1 MPKKL
6 CFLLPLILVGCGGS
20 GSGDTAVTLAKQV
33 IASGLSQPM
42 QYKAVPGQ
50 PTLAYVVERGGLI
63 KVLVNDVVQ
72 STPLLNLSA
81 LLSTAGEGGVLGI
94 AFDPDFTTNRYI
106 YAHFSS
112 GTDVDTTIVRYTVD
126 SSFLTAS
133 ISSSA
138 PIFKTNQAP
147 YGNHKGGSINFGSDN
162 MLYVAL
168 GDGGSSNDPLN
179 RSQDKTTLLG
189 KMLRINPTGDAY
201 PTDPDNNYS
210 IPAGNPFLGDSTVRP
225 EIWSFGL
232 RNPFRW
238 SFDSV
243 LGGFLISDVGQDSYE
258 EVSYVAIVN
267 GGRNFGWRVREGKH
281 AISNSGPTFGT
292 AFTDP
297 FIDYPRSAGRSIT
310 GGFVYRGTAL
320 PELTG
325 RYFVADFVTN
335 KFWAVPITVVGGE
348 ATSITMPSAT
358 SITGGLNGTVSI
370 DPDANGEAIVTELSA
385 GRVSRLIPV
394 ATP

>member
-133 ISSSA
+133 IGSSA

-147 YGNHKGGSINFGSDN
+147 YGNHKGGSINFGNDN

-225 EIWSFGL
+225 EIWAFGL

-243 LGGFLISDVGQDSYE
+243 LRGFLISDVGQDSYE
-258 EVSYVAIVN
+258 EVSYVAIGN

-292 AFTDP
+292 TFTDP

-320 PELTG
+320 SELTG

-348 ATSITMPSAT
+348 ATSVTMPSAT